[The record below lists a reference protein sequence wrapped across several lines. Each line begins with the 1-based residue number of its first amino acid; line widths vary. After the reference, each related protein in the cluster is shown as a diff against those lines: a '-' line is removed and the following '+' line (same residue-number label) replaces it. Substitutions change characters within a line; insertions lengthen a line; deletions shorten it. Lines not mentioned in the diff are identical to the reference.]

1 MQNEAV
7 LKAETVLSFLEE
19 TFKKQ
24 DAASLS
30 QADFGALLQGFKVL
44 TSQVGSRP
52 SSWTM
57 EVPVISTSHLTE
69 ATARMLTVLG
79 LRSPFSSDVAAYPDG
94 FFYQVGTLLERMPAD
109 LKNIHEWAL
118 KHDCPWVRFDA
129 DGVHIAELPDY
140 EWEAE
145 VERMER
151 SDRYLLW
158 MEDDSY
164 PSLQGPYHDEEARVA
179 AAVELY
185 EGPLKDDGLYRLDVT
200 CGAKVAV
207 EVFPAQE
214 LESAAENA

>member
-1 MQNEAV
+1 MRNHAV
-7 LKAETVLSFLEE
+7 LKAETVLGFLEE

-24 DAASLS
+24 DTTALGK
-30 QADFGALLQGFKVL
+30 ADFEALLSGFKVFA
-44 TSQVGSRP
+44 SVVGSRP

-79 LRSPFSSDVAAYPDG
+79 LRSPFSSDVAAYPEG
-94 FFYQVGTLLERMPAD
+94 FFYQVGTLIERMPAD
-109 LKNIHEWAL
+109 LKKIHEWAL

-129 DGVHIAELPDY
+129 DGVHIADLPDY

-158 MEDDSY
+158 MEDDAY
-164 PSLQGPYHDEEARVA
+164 PSLHGPYHDEEARVA
-179 AAVELY
+179 AAVELF

-207 EVFPAQE
+207 EVFPAVE
-214 LESAAENA
+214 LESAVENA